1 MYSIVRIGGYRE
13 YKMEKKTS
21 PGSKAAS
28 GPRNRLADG
37 GLLCVQLEMR
47 AAAGGIAMIRLDG
60 VRSHASGEIADLHGE
75 VGGRR
80 WVLYRRLL
88 LKRSENS

>member
-1 MYSIVRIGGYRE
+1 
-13 YKMEKKTS
+13 
-21 PGSKAAS
+21 
-28 GPRNRLADG
+28 
-37 GLLCVQLEMR
+37 MR
-47 AAAGGIAMIRLDG
+47 AAGDEGGGGGGIAMIRLDG

-75 VGGRR
+75 VGRR